1 MTRILKGALF
11 SLLLFSKQ
19 TATSQQII
27 PAYIRT
33 SGKLPQLAYST
44 GEDRLGSTKMGY
56 IDTNIVLKVI
66 DTVKNLYKVKLSAA
80 RHAFIEKSY
89 TEPLPDTIT
98 VSDGQFLS
106 GSWIVKGNDTTNT
119 DLVSI
124 SLSGRAAYKTWME
137 IDPARIKIELYNV
150 QCNTNWITQ
159 LKSARAVKNVW
170 YEQVEDDILQITID
184 LVKQEHYGYSIGYNG
199 QALQLNIRWL
209 PSHRDIRKVVVVI
222 DAGHGGTNTGASGL
236 QSKILEKDYTLMFA
250 KELQKIL
257 KKQKVKVLM
266 VRENDTTID
275 NRDRILRALQYN
287 PDIFI
292 SFHLNSSG
300 RNTARGVSTYYKHIA
315 YRSFTQNL
323 LKRLLTIKNLQEFGN
338 IGSFNFQPVQPTE
351 YPSCLVE
358 VAFLSNEEDEK
369 MILDLKFR
377 RNVANQVYLGI
388 KDWIKEWK

>member
-1 MTRILKGALF
+1 M
-11 SLLLFSKQ
+11 
-19 TATSQQII
+19 
-27 PAYIRT
+27 
-33 SGKLPQLAYST
+33 
-44 GEDRLGSTKMGY
+44 
-56 IDTNIVLKVI
+56 
-66 DTVKNLYKVKLSAA
+66 
-80 RHAFIEKSY
+80 
-89 TEPLPDTIT
+89 
-98 VSDGQFLS
+98 
-106 GSWIVKGNDTTNT
+106 
-119 DLVSI
+119 
-124 SLSGRAAYKTWME
+124 
-137 IDPARIKIELYNV
+137 
-150 QCNTNWITQ
+150 
-159 LKSARAVKNVW
+159 
-170 YEQVEDDILQITID
+170 
-184 LVKQEHYGYSIGYNG
+184 
-199 QALQLNIRWL
+199 
-209 PSHRDIRKVVVVI
+209 VVVI

-275 NRDRILRALQYN
+275 NRDRILWALQYN

-369 MILDLKFR
+369 MILDPKFR